1 MEENYSWI
9 YLLIFLIIPLARI
22 LPRVLKR
29 AGLKQNISTRPESPR
44 RNFFQESSPDN
55 FQESSPDNFQESS
68 PDNFRESS
76 PDNFRE
82 SSPDNFR
89 ESPRKEEFSTKNW
102 SKEKIVL
109 GLLMTNISKFE
120 ELQKRANLSTN
131 NLDTI
136 LQDLEKKRF
145 MMPVEKSGP
154 FGKSIQLK
162 ITEKGAA
169 EFRRL

>member
-29 AGLKQNISTRPESPR
+29 AGLKQNISARPESPR

-68 PDNFRESS
+68 PDNFQ
-76 PDNFRE
+76 
-82 SSPDNFR
+82 

-162 ITEKGAA
+162 ITQKGAA
-169 EFRRL
+169 EFRRM

>member
-22 LPRVLKR
+22 LPRILKR

-44 RNFFQESSPDN
+44 ENFFQESSPDR
-55 FQESSPDNFQESS
+55 FQESSPDRFQESS
-68 PDNFRESS
+68 PDTFE
-76 PDNFRE
+76 
-82 SSPDNFR
+82 

-120 ELQKRANLSTN
+120 ELQERANLSTN
-131 NLDTI
+131 NLDAI
-136 LQDLEKKRF
+136 LQDLEKKRL
-145 MMPVEKSGP
+145 MMPVEKSSP

-169 EFRRL
+169 EFRRM

>member
-22 LPRVLKR
+22 LPRILKR

-44 RNFFQESSPDN
+44 KNFFQESSPDRFQESSPDRFQESSPDR
-55 FQESSPDNFQESS
+55 FQESSPDNFE
-68 PDNFRESS
+68 
-76 PDNFRE
+76 
-82 SSPDNFR
+82 
-89 ESPRKEEFSTKNW
+89 ESPSKEEFSTKNW

-120 ELQKRANLSTN
+120 EIQKRANLSTN

-136 LQDLEKKRF
+136 LQDLEKKRL
-145 MMPVEKSGP
+145 MMPVEKSSP

-169 EFRRL
+169 EFRRM

>member
-29 AGLKQNISTRPESPR
+29 VGLKQNISTHPESPR
-44 RNFFQESSPDN
+44 ENFFQESSPDRFQESSPDR
-55 FQESSPDNFQESS
+55 FQESSPDNFE
-68 PDNFRESS
+68 
-76 PDNFRE
+76 
-82 SSPDNFR
+82 

>member
-29 AGLKQNISTRPESPR
+29 VGLKQNISTRPESPR
-44 RNFFQESSPDN
+44 ENFFQESSPDRFQESSPDRFQESSPDR
-55 FQESSPDNFQESS
+55 FQESSPDNFE
-68 PDNFRESS
+68 
-76 PDNFRE
+76 
-82 SSPDNFR
+82 

-131 NLDTI
+131 NLDAI
-136 LQDLEKKRF
+136 LQDLEKKRL
-145 MMPVEKSGP
+145 MMPVEKSSP

-169 EFRRL
+169 EFRRM

>member
-29 AGLKQNISTRPESPR
+29 VGLKQNTSTRPESPR

-55 FQESSPDNFQESS
+55 FQ
-68 PDNFRESS
+68 
-76 PDNFRE
+76 
-82 SSPDNFR
+82 

>member
-29 AGLKQNISTRPESPR
+29 VGLKQNTSTRPESPR
-44 RNFFQESSPDN
+44 RNFFQESPPDN
-55 FQESSPDNFQESS
+55 FQESPPDNFQ
-68 PDNFRESS
+68 
-76 PDNFRE
+76 
-82 SSPDNFR
+82 

>member
-22 LPRVLKR
+22 LPRILKR
-29 AGLKQNISTRPESPR
+29 AGLKQNISTRPENPR
-44 RNFFQESSPDN
+44 ENFFQESSPDRFQESSPDR
-55 FQESSPDNFQESS
+55 FQESSPDNFE
-68 PDNFRESS
+68 
-76 PDNFRE
+76 
-82 SSPDNFR
+82 

-109 GLLMTNISKFE
+109 GLLLTDISIFE
-120 ELQKRANLSTN
+120 ELQNRAYLSSN
-131 NLDTI
+131 NLVTI
-136 LQDLEKKRF
+136 LQDLEKKRL

-169 EFRRL
+169 EFRRM

>member
-29 AGLKQNISTRPESPR
+29 AGIKQNISTRSESPR
-44 RNFFQESSPDN
+44 ENFFQESSPDRFQESSPDR
-55 FQESSPDNFQESS
+55 FQESSPDNFE
-68 PDNFRESS
+68 
-76 PDNFRE
+76 
-82 SSPDNFR
+82 
-89 ESPRKEEFSTKNW
+89 ESPRREEFSTKNW

-109 GLLMTNISKFE
+109 GLLLTDITKFE
-120 ELQKRANLSTN
+120 EIQKRANLSTN

-136 LQDLEKKRF
+136 LQDLEKKRL

-169 EFRRL
+169 EFRRM

>member
-29 AGLKQNISTRPESPR
+29 AGLKQNISARPESPR

-68 PDNFRESS
+68 PDNFQ
-76 PDNFRE
+76 
-82 SSPDNFR
+82 

>member
-29 AGLKQNISTRPESPR
+29 VGLKQNTSTRPESPR
-44 RNFFQESSPDN
+44 RNFFQESPPDN
-55 FQESSPDNFQESS
+55 FQESPPDNFQESP
-68 PDNFRESS
+68 PDNFQESP
-76 PDNFRE
+76 PDNFQ
-82 SSPDNFR
+82 

>member
-29 AGLKQNISTRPESPR
+29 AGLKQNTSTRPESPR
-44 RNFFQESSPDN
+44 GNFFQESSPDN
-55 FQESSPDNFQESS
+55 FQ
-68 PDNFRESS
+68 ESS

>member
-22 LPRVLKR
+22 LPRILKR

-44 RNFFQESSPDN
+44 KNFFQESSPDRFQESSPDRFQESSPDR
-55 FQESSPDNFQESS
+55 FQESSPDNFE
-68 PDNFRESS
+68 
-76 PDNFRE
+76 
-82 SSPDNFR
+82 
-89 ESPRKEEFSTKNW
+89 ESPSKEEFSTKNW

-120 ELQKRANLSTN
+120 EIQKRANLSTN

-136 LQDLEKKRF
+136 LQDLEKKRL

-169 EFRRL
+169 EFRRM

>member
-29 AGLKQNISTRPESPR
+29 AGLKQDISTRPESPR
-44 RNFFQESSPDN
+44 ENFFQESSPDR
-55 FQESSPDNFQESS
+55 FQESSPDNFE
-68 PDNFRESS
+68 
-76 PDNFRE
+76 
-82 SSPDNFR
+82 
-89 ESPRKEEFSTKNW
+89 ESPRREEFSTKNW

-136 LQDLEKKRF
+136 LQDLEKKRL

-169 EFRRL
+169 EFRRM

>member
-29 AGLKQNISTRPESPR
+29 VGLKQNISTRPESPR
-44 RNFFQESSPDN
+44 ENFFQESSPDR
-55 FQESSPDNFQESS
+55 FQESSPDRFQESS
-68 PDNFRESS
+68 PDTFE
-76 PDNFRE
+76 
-82 SSPDNFR
+82 

-120 ELQKRANLSTN
+120 ELQERANLSTN
-131 NLDTI
+131 NLDAI
-136 LQDLEKKRF
+136 LQDLEKKRL
-145 MMPVEKSGP
+145 MMPVEKSSP

-169 EFRRL
+169 EFRRM

>member
-22 LPRVLKR
+22 LPRILKR

-44 RNFFQESSPDN
+44 ENFFQESSPDRFQESSPDR
-55 FQESSPDNFQESS
+55 FQESSPDNFEEST
-68 PDNFRESS
+68 
-76 PDNFRE
+76 
-82 SSPDNFR
+82 
-89 ESPRKEEFSTKNW
+89 RKEEFSTKNW

-120 ELQKRANLSTN
+120 EIQKRANLSTN

-136 LQDLEKKRF
+136 LQDLEKKRL

-169 EFRRL
+169 EFRRM